1 MDAVNI
7 DKSLCDVQEQNKLL
21 ASYTSIYW
29 PISSTDYEC
38 MQYLA

>member
-7 DKSLCDVQEQNKLL
+7 DKSLCEVQEQNKLL

-29 PISSTDYEC
+29 PRGGEP
-38 MQYLA
+38 AAF